1 MKNTLKILGIIAIVA
16 VIGFS
21 MVSCSDDDA
30 GSSLNGTWEGK
41 DEATGKAV
49 SVIIDGDSITF
60 KFDGKEYT
68 GKLKDPTAPTGNIPP
83 GATVEGKD
91 IFDGS
96 DKVGF
101 VQYVEYQSMW
111 SFYAYYEKGDV
122 YISLSGG
129 ENGGDAK
136 KK

>member
-1 MKNTLKILGIIAIVA
+1 
-16 VIGFS
+16 
-21 MVSCSDDDA
+21 
-30 GSSLNGTWEGK
+30 
-41 DEATGKAV
+41 
-49 SVIIDGDSITF
+49 
-60 KFDGKEYT
+60 
-68 GKLKDPTAPTGNIPP
+68 
-83 GATVEGKD
+83 VEEKD